1 MTLSHFIDGV
11 VLQAQ
16 TQRREADDT
25 PGAALAALAG
35 LLDGGMA
42 APLVVALRDGGDHS
56 ARRPSNTVIDGTAA
70 ALERHREDGR

>member
-1 MTLSHFIDGV
+1 

-42 APLVVALRDGGDHS
+42 APLVVALRDGGDPLGEEAFEHGL
-56 ARRPSNTVIDGTAA
+56 RVLIDGTAA